1 MWIAWNTSQ
10 HFLCV
15 SGTSVLWISSG
26 GRRMANSL
34 QAEMMRAL
42 SSSGR
47 WIYLWKDSQL
57 LPFELVGSRWKRG
70 KGVEGL
76 SLTMGQRTMLRTG
89 LSTRWSGIKSEFLV
103 SSDAWIICNMF
114 NPGLIWM
121 IYTTWPGPHAAT
133 TFSLAGTSTWSESD
147 HQAKWLCTFLTFFTS
162 SVDNT
167 AIVTQVH
174 KNKKVKNWKLNK
186 LFT

>member
-26 GRRMANSL
+26 GRRMGNFL

-47 WIYLWKDSQL
+47 WTCGKTHN
-57 LPFELVGSRWKRG
+57 FELVGSRWKRG
-70 KGVEGL
+70 KGVEGP

-147 HQAKWLCTFLTFFTS
+147 HQAKWLCMFLTLFTS

-174 KNKKVKNWKLNK
+174 KNKKVKNESLRKH
-186 LFT
+186 FTYFC